1 MNSLIFT
8 ESTAGNRIT
17 VPTQQAFE
25 IHLRENP
32 TTGYRWQLDLDEGVA
47 LISRHFM
54 PSRPDISG
62 AGGVRRFVLS
72 VDRPGDFGIRAILRR
87 EWEPEGS
94 AIERLEFYIT
104 AA

>member
-32 TTGYRWQLDLDEGVA
+32 TTGYRWQLDLDECVA
-47 LISRHFM
+47 LISSNFM
-54 PSRPDISG
+54 PPQAGTFG
-62 AGGVRRFVLS
+62 AGGLRKFVLS
-72 VDRPGDFGIRAILRR
+72 ADRPGEFEIRAILRR
-87 EWEPEGS
+87 KWEPEGS
-94 AIERLEFYIT
+94 EIERREFYIT

>member
-8 ESTAGNRIT
+8 ESTAGNRVT

-32 TTGYRWQLDLDEGVA
+32 STGYRWQLNLDEGVA
-47 LISRHFM
+47 LISSDFM
-54 PSRPDISG
+54 PSQAGTFG
-62 AGGVRRFVLS
+62 AGGLRRFVLS
-72 VDRPGDFGIRAILRR
+72 ADRAGDFGIRAILRR

-94 AIERLEFYIT
+94 EVERREFYIT